1 MLLLCGDCY
10 VNMPGLRYYPIHYRE
25 EFITGDQLHF
35 PGGTSL
41 ESSER
46 GKCSAGPVGGREM
59 PWIRNQN
66 TRCQRDSDAIKSNE
80 RVSERATMR
89 AVRLAC
95 WPSAWKETWRVFSIT
110 GGRTQNSRIFC
121 ICLDC
126 IEILRKEFAFH
137 MDFVFSHLHSEMPA
151 GMKRDCR
158 LGIPPASSHFI
169 LVCLRFWICKTEGD
183 PFFTKLLY
191 YIRICMVT
199 NGYKANSKG
208 KCKN

>member
-1 MLLLCGDCY
+1 MR
-10 VNMPGLRYYPIHYRE
+10 GLGYYTIHYRE

-46 GKCSAGPVGGREM
+46 GKCSAGPVGGREV

-80 RVSERATMR
+80 RVSERETMR
-89 AVRLAC
+89 AVCLAR

-110 GGRTQNSRIFC
+110 RGRTQNSRIFS

-126 IEILRKEFAFH
+126 IEILHKEFAFH
-137 MDFVFSHLHSEMPA
+137 MDFVFSRLHSETPA
-151 GMKRDCR
+151 GMKRETIGLESHLHPATSSFCPSDSESVKR
-158 LGIPPASSHFI
+158 RVIPS
-169 LVCLRFWICKTEGD
+169 LQNC
-183 PFFTKLLY
+183 
-191 YIRICMVT
+191 YIT
-199 NGYKANSKG
+199 
-208 KCKN
+208 